1 MIPHTF
7 VLEPGLK
14 IFKIYNGYW
23 YWGRPT
29 ITELHMDCGQSFSGF
44 DRISTWRPQD

>member
-14 IFKIYNGYW
+14 IFSIYNGLLVLA
-23 YWGRPT
+23 PT
-29 ITELHMDCGQSFSGF
+29 D
-44 DRISTWRPQD
+44 DA